1 MISNEQSV
9 SGGPHKIRILADDL
23 TSAADAITP
32 FILSGMNGVIRNW
45 PYSSRCEAQ
54 YDVIALDLDTRN
66 CDVEGAVER
75 TRSAVAN
82 VDKDAC
88 LFLTIDSTLRS
99 HGMAVISAAFAASG
113 RQKIVLAPA
122 WPDAGRT
129 TRSGKQYVDGLPV
142 DQSDFAQD
150 PAHRIYSADLNKFLP
165 LDIVPVVIAEDV
177 EASIAHRLVNQQR
190 AVIIDATRQQTLFRH
205 IAAIED
211 PHNVLFVGSPGLA
224 MALASRQQTT
234 RQPLSISASNRI
246 LIVIGSANAVSRNQI
261 DYLQIRG
268 IPIVLN
274 ARDIPSNAIIV
285 CLVAPPVRQE
295 KHRDVMSVLTREAII
310 ALGVRDY
317 DVLIASGGETMAS
330 ILKASGVK
338 EIKPAGEL
346 APGFPCGHMYIKN
359 RKMMLAMKAGG
370 LGSDDMLWK
379 AVSRFSALKNMDQT
393 R

>member
-1 MISNEQSV
+1 MF
-9 SGGPHKIRILADDL
+9 
-23 TSAADAITP
+23 T
-32 FILSGMNGVIRNW
+32 
-45 PYSSRCEAQ
+45 
-54 YDVIALDLDTRN
+54 
-66 CDVEGAVER
+66 
-75 TRSAVAN
+75 
-82 VDKDAC
+82 
-88 LFLTIDSTLRS
+88 
-99 HGMAVISAAFAASG
+99 VISAAFAASG

-122 WPDAGRT
+122 WPDEGRT

-190 AVIIDATRQQTLFRH
+190 AVIIDATRHQTLVRH

-224 MALASRQQTT
+224 MALASRRQT
-234 RQPLSISASNRI
+234 RKQPLSILAANRI
-246 LIVIGSANAVSRNQI
+246 LIVVGSANAVSRNQI
-261 DYLQIRG
+261 DYLQTRG
-268 IPIVLN
+268 IPITCK
-274 ARDIPSNAIIV
+274 AQDIPDGASIV
-285 CLVAPPVRQE
+285 CLVAPDERHESPT
-295 KHRDVMSVLTREAII
+295 DVIAALTREAII

-330 ILKASGVK
+330 ILKASGVQ